1 MAVNV
6 RVYSL
11 KEFTETAEFTDDNV
25 EQFPL
30 DYFICIN
37 ASGFIHSTP
46 YFKKD
51 HATVLNLYFDDVDR
65 DHTKFDIVFNMSFPA
80 KACTVEQAE
89 SIVSFVNSIP
99 DGATVHIYC
108 TKGKSRSPAVAM
120 YVEEV
125 KNNNTIKFD
134 TYNEYVFNLLK
145 SYDKF

>member
-1 MAVNV
+1 MTVKV
-6 RVYSL
+6 LVYSL
-11 KEFTETAEFTDDNV
+11 KEFTETTKFTDDNL

-51 HATVLNLYFDDVDR
+51 HPSVLNLFFDDVDH

-80 KACTVEQAE
+80 KACKDEQAKQ
-89 SIVSFVNSIP
+89 IVEFVNRIP
-99 DGATVHIYC
+99 DSATVHVYC

-125 KNNNTIKFD
+125 KNNNAVKFD